1 MVLEEGWYFT
11 QEVIALCMKMTEEK
25 GKLPELNLPLFP
37 FTEDFISKKNVLTSG
52 VGRRRVWERANR
64 PQYFAAYL

>member
-1 MVLEEGWYFT
+1 
-11 QEVIALCMKMTEEK
+11 MKMTEEK
-25 GKLPELNLPLFP
+25 GKLPELNLPLFH
-37 FTEDFISKKNVLTSG
+37 FTEDLISKKNVLTSG